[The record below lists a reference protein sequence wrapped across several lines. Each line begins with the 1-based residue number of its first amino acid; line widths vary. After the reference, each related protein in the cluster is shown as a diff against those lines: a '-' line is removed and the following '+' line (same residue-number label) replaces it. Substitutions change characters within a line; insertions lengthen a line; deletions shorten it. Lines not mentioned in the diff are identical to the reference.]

1 MPNENL
7 MKIDVET
14 FKSSPKVI
22 GLNQTMKKMRKD
34 EIRFVVLAE
43 DCDAHIA
50 ETVKEACKTHQV
62 HCVVAGTKAEIG
74 KACEIDRPAAVIG
87 FLDE

>member
-43 DCDAHIA
+43 DCDAPIA
-50 ETVKEACKTHQV
+50 ETVREACKKNQV
-62 HCVVAGTKAEIG
+62 RCIVAGTKVEIG